1 MVTMAIATPP
11 QRSRKDYQV
20 EHPNDWC
27 PGCGDFGILNAVQ
40 HALVAL
46 HLWPH
51 QVAIFGGIGCSGK
64 AVYYLPTYSVHT
76 LHGRV
81 LPYATGAKLANPELT
96 VIAVGGDGDGLGI
109 GAGHFVNTGRR
120 NIDVTYILFNNEV
133 YGLTKGQ
140 AAPTLPLGLQTKSL
154 PEPTIQG
161 GVNPLMLALASG
173 YTWIGRGYAYHVR
186 HLVELIQ
193 RAIRHPGLAYLDV
206 LQPCPTYNDLHT
218 QDWFAGKDLPAGH
231 PRLYEVEQE
240 GYDPVIPA
248 GADEEMAVAK
258 MTQCIAKAH
267 EWGERIPIGVLLE
280 NRTLSTFEQRIA
292 ERLPSYRRGPPA
304 HRIIADEHGR
314 PTADLRTIFAELTIT
329 SATPALPVCAASTPL
344 AARQEQIIRR
354 EAKNV

>member
-1 MVTMAIATPP
+1 MVTAITPELT
-11 QRSRKDYQV
+11 RRDYQV

-27 PGCGDFGILNAVQ
+27 PGCGDFGILSAVQ
-40 HALVAL
+40 QALAAL

-64 AVYYLPTYSVHT
+64 AVYYLPTYGVHT

-81 LPYATGAKLANPELT
+81 LPYATGAKLAHPELT
-96 VIAVGGDGDGLGI
+96 VVAIGGDGDGLGI

-120 NIDVTYILFNNEV
+120 NLDLTYILFNNAV

-161 GVNPLMLALASG
+161 GINPLMLALASG

-193 RAIRHPGLAYLDV
+193 RAISHPGLAYLDV

-218 QDWFAGKDLPAGH
+218 KDWFAGKDLPAGQ

-248 GADEEMAVAK
+248 GADEKMAFDK
-258 MTQCIAKAH
+258 MTQYVAKAH
-267 EWGERIPIGVLLE
+267 EWGERIAIGVLLD
-280 NRTLSTFEQRIA
+280 NRTLSTFQQRVATRI
-292 ERLPSYRRGPPA
+292 PSYRQVPPA
-304 HRIIADEHGR
+304 LRAIADAQGR
-314 PTADLRTIFAELTIT
+314 PTTDLSAMFSELAVT
-329 SATPALPVCAASTPL
+329 
-344 AARQEQIIRR
+344 
-354 EAKNV
+354 